1 MSESESEETDFHPEL
16 FGLLDNPGVVR
27 FDCVDYPLAVTE
39 YSDDEYIE
47 HNTAP
52 DWIRVSYDDLSL
64 DINTAGDSMENIN
77 SDCKKLSRSMDDIH
91 TLYSDAYSS
100 DSGRWRIPKWNVS
113 HCDCSR
119 EHFMNFYL
127 DKIS

>member
-1 MSESESEETDFHPEL
+1 MFDPVSDIFKTNLTLDTNSSKTSSESSLNGSESESEENFDPGL

-47 HNTAP
+47 HNTDL

-64 DINTAGDSMENIN
+64 DINTAQDIKKDINIDS
-77 SDCKKLSRSMDDIH
+77 KKLSRSVDDIH
-91 TLYSDAYSS
+91 TL
-100 DSGRWRIPKWNVS
+100 
-113 HCDCSR
+113 
-119 EHFMNFYL
+119 
-127 DKIS
+127 